1 MTKRFLLLLALISL
15 LIAACGGDQTYTEI
29 FDETGSWR
37 IGEDFDVNGQVV
49 DGVYRFDVSA
59 DVGTF
64 WTTAGE
70 NFRNGL
76 YSVEVTQTDGPID
89 AGYGLMFRV
98 DDDNDSFYL
107 FEISGDG
114 FAWIGRCLA
123 GCSEQSVL
131 INDWWFETNAI
142 KQGLGETNELK
153 VEANANNLIFFVNNI
168 EIGRVTDSILGQ
180 GDIGLFV
187 ETIGLGG
194 VTIEF
199 DNVRVAPLE

>member
-1 MTKRFLLLLALISL
+1 MNKHFVFLFALLTL
-15 LIAACGGDQTYTEI
+15 LIAACSGQQPYTEN

-37 IGEDFDVNGQVV
+37 TGEDPDVNGQVT
-49 DGVYRFDVSA
+49 DGVYQFEVSA

-89 AGYGLMFRV
+89 AGYGLMLRV

-123 GCSEQSVL
+123 GCAEQAVL
-131 INDWWFETNAI
+131 INEWWFETSAI
-142 KQGLGETNELK
+142 KQGLNETNELK
-153 VEANANNLIFFVNNI
+153 VEANASNLVFFINNI
-168 EIGRVTDSILGQ
+168 EVGRVTDNILGQ

-187 ETIGLGG
+187 ETIGIGD
-194 VTIEF
+194 VTIQF